1 MSLVLTAVLLLGN
14 AFFVGAEFAL
24 IASRRTALEAH
35 ADSRRVRWAL
45 SAMGQLP
52 LMIAGVQLGITI
64 CTLGLGAVAEP
75 AIAHLLEPLA
85 HAVGLPEDFVHPVA
99 LIIALTFVTYM
110 HTVFGEM
117 VPKNLALAGP
127 EKAVVWLGPPM
138 LAFCAATRPLLLAMK
153 ALSSWILK
161 LFKIEAAE
169 AVKNTYTVDEFAGL
183 ISESQAG
190 GLLEESDGAR
200 LSAAIELGQRHASD
214 AMRPWAGVTTITDD
228 TTNEKLEELACAS
241 GLSRF
246 PVIARQGRRIRGFI
260 HIKDV
265 IGVDPAD
272 RARAIDPGRIRPLP
286 AVPPDKSLGDL
297 LLQMRRAAVHIV
309 LVADSG
315 SPVGIVTLDDILAAL
330 MGRQDV
336 RGGSPDKP

>member
-24 IASRRTALEAH
+24 IASRRTVLETQT
-35 ADSRRVRWAL
+35 DSRRVRWAL

-75 AIAHLLEPLA
+75 AIAHLLEPVA
-85 HAVGLPEDFVHPVA
+85 HAAGVPEGAVHPVA

-127 EKAVVWLGPPM
+127 ERSVVWLGPPM
-138 LAFCAATRPLLLAMK
+138 LAFCAATKPLLVAMK
-153 ALSSWILK
+153 ALSAWILR

-169 AVKNTYTVDEFAGL
+169 AVKSTYTVDEFAGL
-183 ISESQAG
+183 ISESQAE
-190 GLLEESDGAR
+190 GLLEKSDHAR
-200 LSAAIELGQRHASD
+200 LSAALELGQKHARD
-214 AMRPWAGVTTITDD
+214 AMRPWAGVTTVTDD
-228 TTNEKLEELACAS
+228 TGNETLEALACSS

-246 PVIARQGRRIRGFI
+246 PVIARQGRRIRGFV

-265 IGVDPAD
+265 INVDPAK
-272 RARAIDPGRIRPLP
+272 RAKALDPGAIRPLP
-286 AVPPDKSLGDL
+286 AVPPDRSLGDL

-309 LVADSG
+309 LVAEG
-315 SPVGIVTLDDILAAL
+315 GAPLGIVTLDDVLAAL
-330 MGRQDV
+330 VGRA
-336 RGGSPDKP
+336 GSPGATRR